1 MCKKI
6 KIISETK
13 NGSLIKCDC
22 GRYHFTYNNLLFEFT
37 ENEIRAFKKFLAS
50 ISVSYWKKQFS
61 CAINCKSKIIPIP
74 TNQGNLLLIFN
85 VQEYYNLLE
94 LFFPKKNRINK
105 LLETSEINYNF
116 SEN

>member
-37 ENEIRAFKKFLAS
+37 ENEIRAFKKFLRS
-50 ISVSYWKKQFS
+50 ISVSYWKRQFS
-61 CAINCKSKIIPIP
+61 CSVNCRSKIIPIP

-85 VQEYYNLLE
+85 EQEYYNLLE

-105 LLETSEINYNF
+105 LLDTNEINYNF